1 MDFWEGSR
9 NFNRQKEEQV
19 QGLRSGRELGL
30 GLDLGQEQREMGV
43 TAAVRAG
50 AGGDEV
56 REAECSQVST
66 WALAQ
71 SVMRGQR
78 RVCAER

>member
-1 MDFWEGSR
+1 
-9 NFNRQKEEQV
+9 
-19 QGLRSGRELGL
+19 
-30 GLDLGQEQREMGV
+30 MGV

-50 AGGDEV
+50 GGGDEV